1 METQWRRERQ
11 ELYSKLERSAENGL
25 NHDAVL
31 ASRELFTFD
40 ALGQAIP
47 KEFTF
52 QHSNDAVT
60 VVCAEIPRSVA
71 EQWGEITR
79 EILQELTEFSGGDS
93 EETTQTQ
100 CATNIADVYVSNLD
114 IMHVTLFYTSHP
126 DDLASRD
133 ANKHKS
139 ERLSR
144 EIGLVRELAT
154 QFEPIRMTPV
164 KVILA
169 ASGSILLL
177 LECLPNDEFGD
188 ERRVHAE
195 PTAKNV
201 GENAEFSV
209 DLLRQTAQQT
219 LPFVSAKSPHAII
232 HSTLA
237 RVMSPTAF
245 SEAALSQVRETC
257 HRISQKFAS
266 SKNGSPNTNVF
277 VRMALL
283 RGTKQQTS
291 KMSSSECTE
300 QEAQWRQQRS
310 DLYEELYESGKNAI
324 NRESVRAT
332 REHFTSGVTLESK
345 PYVFPSENDA
355 VALICAPVPSEMA
368 KRCHDIGTQLTEL
381 LHREPESNNAVSC
394 VTRQELMHV
403 TLFHTSHPGDL
414 APDAKLRFPE
424 DITQLKAMCKHFAP
438 FCMAPVRV
446 LITSSGAIIMIF
458 KCMPAAKEDGITY
471 DDEVVNKHAEFS
483 VDHVRHVAKENFSY
497 APKTETRVIIHSTL
511 GRVLSPDISE
521 EDLDRLRAKCEEI
534 TAELVADPQP
544 ALFDKLW
551 YVQETHHLSP
561 QGPRTDIPLLGGVQ
575 LA

>member
-169 ASGSILLL
+169 A
-177 LECLPNDEFGD
+177 
-188 ERRVHAE
+188 
-195 PTAKNV
+195 
-201 GENAEFSV
+201 
-209 DLLRQTAQQT
+209 
-219 LPFVSAKSPHAII
+219 
-232 HSTLA
+232 
-237 RVMSPTAF
+237 
-245 SEAALSQVRETC
+245 
-257 HRISQKFAS
+257 
-266 SKNGSPNTNVF
+266 
-277 VRMALL
+277 
-283 RGTKQQTS
+283 
-291 KMSSSECTE
+291 
-300 QEAQWRQQRS
+300 
-310 DLYEELYESGKNAI
+310 
-324 NRESVRAT
+324 
-332 REHFTSGVTLESK
+332 EHFTSGVTLESK